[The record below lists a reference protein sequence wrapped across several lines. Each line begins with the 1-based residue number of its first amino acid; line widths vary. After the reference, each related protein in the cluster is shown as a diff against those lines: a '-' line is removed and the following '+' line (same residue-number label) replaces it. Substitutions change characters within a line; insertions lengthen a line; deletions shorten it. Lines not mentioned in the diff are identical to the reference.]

1 MKLSVAPACA
11 SKLYSTSLPAA
22 PARPETGTLLVSG
35 VATGPQFSV
44 HGGWIAAATA
54 AAASTMP
61 APIGWVGGTL
71 GAWAVAW
78 MIDSTSSGVSAGKT
92 ASARPPCIRA
102 TTPETCGAACDVPAL
117 PQIGRA
123 SCREQVCQYM

>member
-22 PARPETGTLLVSG
+22 PARPETETLLVSG

-44 HGGWIAAATA
+44 HGGCIAAATA
-54 AAASTMP
+54 AEASTMT
-61 APIGWVGGTL
+61 APSGWVGGTL

-78 MIDSTSSGVSAGKT
+78 QLASTSSGVTAGKPTSAPAARKSGSEGTSVSVT
-92 ASARPPCIRA
+92 A
-102 TTPETCGAACDVPAL
+102 D
-117 PQIGRA
+117 
-123 SCREQVCQYM
+123 

>member
-1 MKLSVAPACA
+1 MKRSVAPACA

-22 PARPETGTLLVSG
+22 PARPETGTMLVSG

-44 HGGWIAAATA
+44 HGGWTAAATA

-71 GAWAVAW
+71 GAWAVVW
-78 MIDSTSSGVSAGKT
+78 MIDSTSSRSEEHTSELQSLMRISYAVFCLKKKKQT
-92 ASARPPCIRA
+92 LNPTNQQDRTEHR
-102 TTPETCGAACDVPAL
+102 
-117 PQIGRA
+117 
-123 SCREQVCQYM
+123 